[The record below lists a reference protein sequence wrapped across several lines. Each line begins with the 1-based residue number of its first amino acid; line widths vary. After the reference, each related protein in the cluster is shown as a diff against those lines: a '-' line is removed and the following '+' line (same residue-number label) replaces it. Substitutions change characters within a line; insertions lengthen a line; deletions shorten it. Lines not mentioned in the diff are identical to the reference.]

1 MVIDWI
7 LPAMYLVLWRRRPLP
22 LALLMVQGNK
32 CASEELICDRRI
44 LSRLPEANINGK
56 LPYQW
61 MSCSYLSISYRDN
74 STIYKTRIARTH
86 MARQLTGSAALE
98 QANRDLLTADTVD
111 QLRIA
116 QAVILPL
123 ELGISLA
130 RTAKLIGV
138 TPGWVARAR
147 IRYIHLYN
155 YGEIADTRGGR
166 RNNLLAPDE
175 EIDFV
180 EAALRGPG
188 RNHWLSE
195 VQALKSA
202 LETRVKRR
210 IALSTAYNILNR
222 VRAHQGKRPKVSFA
236 SRRYLSY

>member
-1 MVIDWI
+1 
-7 LPAMYLVLWRRRPLP
+7 
-22 LALLMVQGNK
+22 
-32 CASEELICDRRI
+32 
-44 LSRLPEANINGK
+44 
-56 LPYQW
+56 
-61 MSCSYLSISYRDN
+61 
-74 STIYKTRIARTH
+74 
-86 MARQLTGSAALE
+86 MARRSTGIEALE
-98 QANRDLLTADTVD
+98 QARHDLHCATSVE
-111 QLRIA
+111 QLRVA
-116 QAVILPL
+116 QSVILPL
-123 ELGISLA
+123 DLGISLA
-130 RTAKLIGV
+130 RTANLIGV

-188 RNHWLSE
+188 RNHWLSD

-222 VRAHQGKRPKVSFA
+222 VRAHQDKRPKVGFA